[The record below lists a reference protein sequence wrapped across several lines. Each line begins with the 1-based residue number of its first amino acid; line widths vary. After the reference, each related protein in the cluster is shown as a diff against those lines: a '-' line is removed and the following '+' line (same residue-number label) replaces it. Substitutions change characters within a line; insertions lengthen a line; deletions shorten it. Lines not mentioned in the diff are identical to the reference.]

1 MKQVAK
7 LLQEKSGRTVNVR
20 IVSQEEAARYHKER
34 EAAAPGYIDSWS
46 GWFKAI
52 ESGECAVVDPML
64 ENILGRKPRGIEEL
78 TDKLFGK

>member
-1 MKQVAK
+1 MEQVAK

-34 EAAAPGYIDSWS
+34 EVASPVYIDSWS

-52 ESGECAVVDPML
+52 EAGECAVVDPLL
-64 ENILGRKPRGIEEL
+64 ESILGRKPRGIEEMA
-78 TDKLFGK
+78 DKLFK